1 MSPAAFAADGTKN
14 GGGATMNLLMRMLSR
29 RLPMANFQVERLG
42 WTGMESNMTS
52 MNMIK
57 PKRGNK

>member
-14 GGGATMNLLMRMLSR
+14 GGGATMDLLMRMLSR

-42 WTGMESNMTS
+42 WKV
-52 MNMIK
+52 I
-57 PKRGNK
+57 